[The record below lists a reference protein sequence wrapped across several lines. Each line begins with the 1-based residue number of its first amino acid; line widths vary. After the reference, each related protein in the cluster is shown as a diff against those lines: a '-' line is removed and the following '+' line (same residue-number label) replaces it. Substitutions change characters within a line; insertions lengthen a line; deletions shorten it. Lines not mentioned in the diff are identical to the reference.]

1 MRQRDEIFRNPCSD
15 GTQGHEN
22 RHRDLA
28 GGGSLYEDSIARH
41 IRLRRVAIRHEPDC
55 MAGAEALRRAGKIL
69 VPRAEEILDVWYGFV
84 GSHPHLVGTFAAA
97 DGQPSGDYLAAVRQ
111 RFALWIGDICERDYD
126 QRWLD
131 YQQEI
136 SLRHHTERKNRTDN
150 VDSTSSHVPLRHLI
164 GLIAPVTLTIRPFL
178 ADGESDAA
186 QVDAMYAAWLKA
198 VTLSVA
204 LWARSYAPST
214 W

>member
-1 MRQRDEIFRNPCSD
+1 MVDRPSDPERSEPMMNSTAPGYTYDQTLAPSPVSMGELDELKASVAWTDRDR
-15 GTQGHEN
+15 
-22 RHRDLA
+22 A
-28 GGGSLYEDSIARH
+28 
-41 IRLRRVAIRHEPDC
+41 
-55 MAGAEALRRAGKIL
+55 ALRRAGQIL

-84 GSHPHLVGTFAAA
+84 GSHSHLVGTFAAA
-97 DGQPSGDYLAAVRQ
+97 DGQPSGEYLAAVRK
-111 RFALWIGDICERDYD
+111 RFALWIRDICERDYD

-136 SLRHHTERKNRTDN
+136 SLRHHTERKNQTDH
-150 VDSTSSHVPLRHLI
+150 VDSSSSYVPLRHLI
-164 GLIAPVTLTIRPFL
+164 ALVAPVTLTIRPFL
-178 ADGESDAA
+178 TDGESDGA

>member
-1 MRQRDEIFRNPCSD
+1 M
-15 GTQGHEN
+15 
-22 RHRDLA
+22 
-28 GGGSLYEDSIARH
+28 
-41 IRLRRVAIRHEPDC
+41 
-55 MAGAEALRRAGKIL
+55 
-69 VPRAEEILDVWYGFV
+69 
-84 GSHPHLVGTFAAA
+84 GTFAAA

>member
-1 MRQRDEIFRNPCSD
+1 MNSTAPGYTYDQTLAPSPVSMAELDELKAS
-15 GTQGHEN
+15 
-22 RHRDLA
+22 
-28 GGGSLYEDSIARH
+28 
-41 IRLRRVAIRHEPDC
+41 VAWTEHDR
-55 MAGAEALRRAGKIL
+55 EALRRAGKIL

-111 RFALWIGDICERDYD
+111 GFALWIGDICERDYD